1 MKRYVHHS
9 DLLTLLL
16 SMRRYS
22 DCLVTACEE
31 VDNGENCCLHDFG
44 VEEEGV
50 SDVIKHR
57 KRL

>member
-9 DLLTLLL
+9 DLLILLL

-44 VEEEGV
+44 VEEEGG
-50 SDVIKHR
+50 
-57 KRL
+57 